1 MNNVNFSE
9 LTDAQL
15 AVVLEAIRRTIKQ
28 GKPAFSTVVGDCV
41 YRTPEGLRCAVGS
54 IIENKFCTPAI
65 EKRSIN
71 VGVVQRAVFASFPG
85 VDLDNPAFISIMAT
99 VQTAH
104 DQVATADDDE
114 TDFREAFVTR
124 LSATFPSVVM
134 SIIRGYVDFYK
145 SKD

>member
-54 IIENKFCTPAI
+54 IIENKLCTPAI